1 MSESLQRLARA
12 ARGFAR
18 RGRRTRHVVIAS
30 AVIGVLA
37 APVALAA
44 DRNPVDGGARNP
56 GANASSGYSNET
68 QIIGEIAQNQGGFA
82 AGTGGYVT
90 RQSNKSDTGGGA
102 IYGCRAKAGTESCV
116 AANNLSNGD
125 AFRFQANP
133 AAATIGQLRF
143 GLDINKPVA
152 KPPFVTNA
160 TGLVK
165 NLNAEMLDGA
175 KKDDFVAKGSLLF
188 AQVAKDG
195 AIPNS
200 RGLVANAT
208 APFHDVGDHNQGA
221 TLAFTGDISKCAV
234 TATPSE
240 VPANVT
246 QGGAGDPEHVPS
258 VVAKISD
265 DKTHVELTEVN
276 AEDTPYGVHV
286 QVVC

>member
-1 MSESLQRLARA
+1 MFDSIQYLSRA
-12 ARGFAR
+12 ARGWAQ
-18 RGRRTRHVVIAS
+18 RGRRARHVVIAS
-30 AVIGVLA
+30 AVIGALA

-56 GANASSGYSNET
+56 SANASSGYSNET

-90 RQSNKSDTGGGA
+90 RQSNKSESGGGA

-125 AFRFQANP
+125 AFRFQATG

-143 GLDINKPVA
+143 GLDISKAVA
-152 KPPFVTNA
+152 KPPFVTNG

-188 AQVAKDG
+188 AQVAADG
-195 AIPNS
+195 TIPANRGVPANS
-200 RGLVANAT
+200 KAT
-208 APFHDVGDHNQGA
+208 VTAAGGNQVISIPFNGDV
-221 TLAFTGDISKCAV
+221 SKCAV
-234 TATPSE
+234 TATPAE
-240 VPANVT
+240 VPSNAASNPPT
-246 QGGAGDPEHVPS
+246 
-258 VVAKISD
+258 VVAAVNA
-265 DKTHVELTEVN
+265 DKTHVDVTELDAAIV
-276 AEDTPYGVHV
+276 PYGVHV

>member
-1 MSESLQRLARA
+1 MSDSHQRLRRA
-12 ARGFAR
+12 ARGWAH
-18 RGRRTRHVVIAS
+18 RGRRTRQVMIAS

-44 DRNPVDGGARNP
+44 DRNPVDGGSRNP
-56 GANASSGYSNET
+56 SANASSGYADET

-116 AANNLSNGD
+116 AANNLNNGD
-125 AFRFQANP
+125 AFRFQAT
-133 AAATIGQLRF
+133 AAAGTIGQLRF
-143 GLDINKPVA
+143 GLDLSKAVA
-152 KPPFVTNA
+152 KPPFVTNG

-188 AQVAKDG
+188 AQVAADG
-195 AIPNS
+195 TIPAN
-200 RGLVANAT
+200 RGVPAN
-208 APFHDVGDHNQGA
+208 GKA
-221 TLAFTGDISKCAV
+221 TLTAASGNQVVSIPFSGDISKCAV
-234 TATPSE
+234 TATPAE
-240 VPANVT
+240 VPSNAATNPPT
-246 QGGAGDPEHVPS
+246 
-258 VVAKISD
+258 VAVAVNA
-265 DKTHVELTEVN
+265 DKTHVDVTELAATAV
-276 AEDTPYGVHV
+276 PYGVHV

>member
-1 MSESLQRLARA
+1 MSDSLLRLVRA
-12 ARGFAR
+12 AREWAR
-18 RGRRTRHVVIAS
+18 RGRRTRQVVIAS

-37 APVALAA
+37 APVAVAA
-44 DRNPVDGGARNP
+44 DRNPVDGGSRNP
-56 GANASSGYSNET
+56 SANASSGYTNET

-82 AGTGGYVT
+82 TGTGGYVT

-125 AFRFQANP
+125 AFRFQATD

-143 GLDINKPVA
+143 GLDINKAVA
-152 KPPFVTNA
+152 KPPFVTNG

-188 AQVAKDG
+188 AQVAADG
-195 AIPNS
+195 TIPSS
-200 RGLVANAT
+200 RGVPANSKAT
-208 APFHDVGDHNQGA
+208 VTAAGGNQVVSVPFG
-221 TLAFTGDISKCAV
+221 GDITKCAV
-234 TATPSE
+234 TATPAE
-240 VPANVT
+240 VPSNAATNPPT
-246 QGGAGDPEHVPS
+246 
-258 VVAKISD
+258 VVAAVNA
-265 DKTHVELTEVN
+265 DKTHADVTEFN
-276 AEDTPYGVHV
+276 ADAVPYAVHV

>member
-1 MSESLQRLARA
+1 MSDSLQRFGHAV
-12 ARGFAR
+12 RGWAV
-18 RGRRTRHVVIAS
+18 RGRRTRHVVIS
-30 AVIGVLA
+30 SVVIGALA

-56 GANASSGYSNET
+56 SANASSGYNNET

-116 AANNLSNGD
+116 AANNLNNGD
-125 AFRFQANP
+125 AFRFQSTE

-143 GLDINKPVA
+143 GLDINKAVA
-152 KPPFVTNA
+152 KPPFVTNG

-188 AQVAKDG
+188 AQVAGDG
-195 AIPNS
+195 TIPAN
-200 RGLVANAT
+200 RGVPANGKAT
-208 APFHDVGDHNQGA
+208 VTAGGGNQVVSIPFS
-221 TLAFTGDISKCAV
+221 GDISKCAV
-234 TATPSE
+234 TATPAE
-240 VPANVT
+240 VPSNAATNPPT
-246 QGGAGDPEHVPS
+246 
-258 VVAKISD
+258 VVAAVNA
-265 DKTHVELTEVN
+265 DKTHVDVTELDAAAV
-276 AEDTPYGVHV
+276 PYGVHV